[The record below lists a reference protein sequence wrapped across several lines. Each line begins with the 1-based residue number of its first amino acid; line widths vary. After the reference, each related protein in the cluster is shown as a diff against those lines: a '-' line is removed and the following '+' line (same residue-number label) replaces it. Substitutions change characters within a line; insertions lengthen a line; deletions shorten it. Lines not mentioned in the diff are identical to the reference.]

1 MNNIKSKLRNFKLA
15 GMASSLE
22 ERLLYANNNKLDYQE
37 FLDMLCDDEENN
49 RRDNSYRK
57 RYAKAKISSHKSL
70 KDFDFAF
77 QPSIDEKKVND
88 LSLCGYIE
96 ERKKCDICRQSW
108 NRENP
113 YCNSTCINSSS
124 KRLQGTVY
132 QCIRDAISTTLI
144 KS

>member
-1 MNNIKSKLRNFKLA
+1 MWGFAMNNIKSKLRNFKLA

-88 LSLCGYIE
+88 PGQLHEILLTFFRYNLLVNLYSPCSI
-96 ERKKCDICRQSW
+96 
-108 NRENP
+108 
-113 YCNSTCINSSS
+113 
-124 KRLQGTVY
+124 
-132 QCIRDAISTTLI
+132 
-144 KS
+144 